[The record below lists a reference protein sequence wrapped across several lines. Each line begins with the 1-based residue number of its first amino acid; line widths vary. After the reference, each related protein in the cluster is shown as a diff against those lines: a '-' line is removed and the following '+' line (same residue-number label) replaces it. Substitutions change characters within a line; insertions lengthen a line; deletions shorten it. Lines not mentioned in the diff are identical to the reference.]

1 MKKGDITV
9 IILIIS
15 ISLIAAYFI
24 GQALLG
30 ATNQGQA
37 EVETV
42 EVISPE
48 VVAPEPRIFNKEAIN
63 PAVPIKIGNS
73 TNQQPFGQ

>member
-1 MKKGDITV
+1 MKKGDITI
-9 IILIIS
+9 IILIVS

-24 GQALLG
+24 GQAVLG

-42 EVISPE
+42 EVIDPTI
-48 VVAPEPRIFNKEAIN
+48 APTDPAIFNKEAIN

>member
-24 GQALLG
+24 GQAVLG
-30 ATNQGQA
+30 ATKQGQA

-42 EVISPE
+42 EVIDPTI
-48 VVAPEPRIFNKEAIN
+48 APTDSAIFNKEAIN